1 MVNNTLLRKK
11 LEEIQAQGKADR
23 VWWDRE
29 KASIQSNFMKELDN
43 ETRSATSVVKSAK
56 LEKGGSDEDAVL
68 VEAGG
73 PTAAGAT
80 GSVRKKKGKK

>member
-43 ETRSATSVVKSAK
+43 ETRSTSVVKSAK

-80 GSVRKKKGKK
+80 GGVRKKKGKK